1 MLMNIRNIL
10 LTLTLASL
18 AAACSHMKNRESD
31 EQVLARYMDN
41 AGEPI
46 EHFSYLGRFDGWRAL
61 GRDKLVVWTGIND
74 AYLLTVQTPC
84 TNLPFAN
91 AVGLTTTTG
100 TVSRGFDSVKVGR
113 GEECR
118 INEIRKVDYKKVREI
133 ERAGG

>member
-1 MLMNIRNIL
+1 MNTRNVIL
-10 LTLTLASL
+10 PLALVALTASC
-18 AAACSHMKNRESD
+18 AHFKNREKD
-31 EQVLARYMDN
+31 EDVLARYMDN

-84 TNLPFAN
+84 SNLPFAN
-91 AVGLTTTTG
+91 AIGLTTTTG
-100 TVSRGFDSVKVGR
+100 TVSRGFDSVKVGK
-113 GEECR
+113 GEQCR
-118 INEIRKVDYKKVREI
+118 INEIRPVDYKKVREI